1 MEAKATPKKTT
12 AKKVT
17 YSRLPEDAHAADD
30 LDDGGANLPYV
41 SSHGVGRER
50 AGSSKNNNL
59 RKHEIYDNTYYIPN
73 TKVRI
78 LETPMSSS
86 LSFQMLLYYHFF
98 YNVFY
103 LCVIFTTL
111 IYKLWVLT
119 PNIIDILA
127 LIIGVI
133 IWFPVELARLNFAYK
148 GNINETVRLFENLNC
163 GLVPRVD
170 RLHHLHD
177 LLHHPLQHRPLH
189 PASQVPSRDPYVLHK
204 LHLHSV

>member
-1 MEAKATPKKTT
+1 MPE
-12 AKKVT
+12 
-17 YSRLPEDAHAADD
+17 EDAQALKDYKI
-30 LDDGGANLPYV
+30 PYV
-41 SSHGVGRER
+41 SSHNVAIMHRDKY
-50 AGSSKNNNL
+50 AKGSL

-103 LCVIFTTL
+103 LCVIFTTI
-111 IYKLWVLT
+111 IYKLWVLQ
-119 PNIIDILA
+119 PDIIVILA

-148 GNINETVRLFENLNC
+148 GNINETVSALIVLSAF
-163 GLVPRVD
+163 LVP
-170 RLHHLHD
+170 
-177 LLHHPLQHRPLH
+177 
-189 PASQVPSRDPYVLHK
+189 
-204 LHLHSV
+204 

>member
-1 MEAKATPKKTT
+1 MEAKPTPKKGKT
-12 AKKVT
+12 VT
-17 YSRLPEDAHAADD
+17 YSRLPEDTHADED
-30 LDDGGANLPYV
+30 EGLGNMPYV
-41 SSHGVGRER
+41 SSSSMIGGREK
-50 AGSSKNNNL
+50 ASKNNL

-103 LCVIFTTL
+103 LCVIFTTI

-148 GNINETVRLFENLNC
+148 GNINETVRIKT
-163 GLVPRVD
+163 
-170 RLHHLHD
+170 H
-177 LLHHPLQHRPLH
+177 
-189 PASQVPSRDPYVLHK
+189 
-204 LHLHSV
+204 

>member
-1 MEAKATPKKTT
+1 METKPTPKKTKT
-12 AKKVT
+12 VT
-17 YSRLPEDAHAADD
+17 YSRLPEDTHADEDD
-30 LDDGGANLPYV
+30 RMNMPYV
-41 SSHGVGRER
+41 SSQNVSMSREKQ
-50 AGSSKNNNL
+50 SKNNL

-103 LCVIFTTL
+103 LCVIFTTI

-148 GNINETVRLFENLNC
+148 GNINETVSALILKSNL
-163 GLVPRVD
+163 LVP
-170 RLHHLHD
+170 
-177 LLHHPLQHRPLH
+177 
-189 PASQVPSRDPYVLHK
+189 
-204 LHLHSV
+204 